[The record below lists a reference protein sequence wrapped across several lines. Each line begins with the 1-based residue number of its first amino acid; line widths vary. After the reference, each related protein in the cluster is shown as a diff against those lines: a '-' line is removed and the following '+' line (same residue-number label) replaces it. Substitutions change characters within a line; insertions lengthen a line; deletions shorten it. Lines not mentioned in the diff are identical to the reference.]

1 MATTQAWR
9 KRVTARQMPHRRF
22 SPNIAVTDGSK
33 RPSAH
38 RYASVIF
45 PIMTLVSKLLFT
57 YVVIFRYGAAN
68 LPALNLSM
76 RRKRV
81 NELAGQAAEQ

>member
-1 MATTQAWR
+1 
-9 KRVTARQMPHRRF
+9 
-22 SPNIAVTDGSK
+22 
-33 RPSAH
+33 
-38 RYASVIF
+38 
-45 PIMTLVSKLLFT
+45 MTLVSKLLFT

-81 NELAGQAAEQ
+81 NELAGQAAGQ